1 MSDRE
6 AELFQNIFC
15 SIHVTIMLTA
25 TSRTNPVSYS
35 KACDT
40 FRPRVGQC
48 AAIRADLGGKT
59 FIHFFKP
66 CAMLNSLVRQLI
78 PEGRPTCIEYRLCH
92 VGFSQSGGIDVAY
105 RNIVKL
111 LNDAMRE
118 FVVKIISSIRRSRLY
133 RLDAT
138 FLSRSLCNRKRLFC
152 AAIDALRFDLFTR
165 GQNSEVFQTEIN
177 PDTTDGLPRS
187 DGNCRHV
194 NDDIEKPVAS
204 SVLREVRAVLNLA
217 FRQGAAIEDTKRM
230 TSKTKR
236 VALPF
241 QFTTFQW
248 HPTQMFLATVA
259 QVGSFLLGSRFSV
272 LLTNRVHGA
281 GVQTQVL
288 ATALCQFIQ
297 VKAGVPAPSKT
308 QSVFLPIVAIIPDEV
323 TCSGLPVK
331 QSCQGLDAVTIDK
344 NHTVIIYS
352 TPTERQRLLAQP
364 APFTPRPKRRGFSE
378 QI

>member
-1 MSDRE
+1 
-6 AELFQNIFC
+6 
-15 SIHVTIMLTA
+15 MLTA

-138 FLSRSLCNRKRLFC
+138 FLSRSL
-152 AAIDALRFDLFTR
+152 
-165 GQNSEVFQTEIN
+165 
-177 PDTTDGLPRS
+177 
-187 DGNCRHV
+187 
-194 NDDIEKPVAS
+194 
-204 SVLREVRAVLNLA
+204 
-217 FRQGAAIEDTKRM
+217 
-230 TSKTKR
+230 
-236 VALPF
+236 
-241 QFTTFQW
+241 
-248 HPTQMFLATVA
+248 
-259 QVGSFLLGSRFSV
+259 
-272 LLTNRVHGA
+272 
-281 GVQTQVL
+281 
-288 ATALCQFIQ
+288 
-297 VKAGVPAPSKT
+297 T

-323 TCSGLPVK
+323 TCARLPVK
-331 QSCQGLDAVTIDK
+331 QSRQGLDAVTIDK
-344 NHTVIIYS
+344 KHTVIIYS
-352 TPTERQRLLAQP
+352 SLTERQRLLAQP
-364 APFTPRPKRRGFSE
+364 APFIPRSKRRGFSE